1 MSVICSLKTTTLR
14 TAVVRMRRS
23 KSATGKR
30 TKEDLREFIRI
41 HSKVHAI
48 PDALNTMT
56 TAQLISHRSSLVH
69 EFHPIPST
77 MNRDALLTYIYW
89 SANRLKWSW
98 GSTIHG
104 MPTKPRVT
112 RKCLGSRQPGSNANP
127 PRSILSKANRGLR
140 RTPSAYNLHI
150 QAEMQQ
156 NKARIPDAR
165 ERFAD
170 AVQSWN
176 RQKSGLSS

>member
-1 MSVICSLKTTTLR
+1 MSVICRLKTTTLR
-14 TAVVRMRRS
+14 TAVVRTRRA

-30 TKEDLREFIRI
+30 AKEDLREFIRM
-41 HSKVHAI
+41 HSKVQPTPAEL
-48 PDALNTMT
+48 DQMT
-56 TAQLISHRSSLVH
+56 TAQLVSHRASLVH
-69 EFHPIPST
+69 EFHPIPSR
-77 MNRDALLTYIYW
+77 MNRDALLTYVYW
-89 SANRLKWSW
+89 SANRLKWNW
-98 GSTIHG
+98 GPTIHG

-112 RKCLGSRQPGSNANP
+112 RKCLGSRQPGSNAIP

-176 RQKSGLSS
+176 RQKSG

>member
-1 MSVICSLKTTTLR
+1 MSVICSLKTTMLR
-14 TAVVRMRRS
+14 TAAVRTRRS
-23 KSATGKR
+23 KGATGKR
-30 TKEDLREFIRI
+30 SKEALREFIRM
-41 HSKVHAI
+41 HSKVQSPPAEL
-48 PDALNTMT
+48 DQMT
-56 TAQLISHRSSLVH
+56 TAQLLAHRASLIS

-77 MNRDALLTYIYW
+77 MNRDALLTYVYW
-89 SANRLKWSW
+89 SANRLKWNW
-98 GSTIHG
+98 GPTIHG

-112 RKCLGSRQPGSNANP
+112 RKCLGSRQPGSNAIP
-127 PRSILSKANRGLR
+127 PRSILSKANRGPK

-176 RQKSGLSS
+176 QR